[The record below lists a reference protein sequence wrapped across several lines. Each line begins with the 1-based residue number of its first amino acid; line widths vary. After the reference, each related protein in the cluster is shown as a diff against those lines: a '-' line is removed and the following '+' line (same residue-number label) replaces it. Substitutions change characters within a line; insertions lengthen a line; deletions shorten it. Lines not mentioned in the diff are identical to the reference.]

1 MICCTEHLKIRATP
15 SVTRLIFVLHVRV
28 CANNML
34 VLEGD
39 IAREKDFKPGGQ
51 PADFRSVS
59 VMMALRSTA
68 SSDFKGLKQCWLGTL
83 LQEGLLFREKS
94 TGKLLPF
101 PRTRAARPVA
111 LEGVSSS

>member
-1 MICCTEHLKIRATP
+1 
-15 SVTRLIFVLHVRV
+15 
-28 CANNML
+28 ML

-51 PADFRSVS
+51 PADFPSVS

-94 TGKLLPF
+94 TGNFYLSLGHVLQGLWLWKVSV
-101 PRTRAARPVA
+101 VA
-111 LEGVSSS
+111 DAWTSAGAKKISKKVQ